1 MTQELIPTETL
12 FVDVVLPFYLPGFF
26 TYRVPQ
32 VFEGEVGV
40 GKRVVVQF
48 GKSRVYAG
56 IIVEVHHRVPTIYQ
70 AKYIQ
75 AVVDEH
81 ALVSDIQLAFWK
93 WMASYYMCTPG
104 EVMNAALPAGLK
116 LESETRIILRGDR
129 EVDYEKL
136 SDKEY
141 FIIEALETQ
150 KELTIKQ
157 ISNILEV
164 KNVYAVIKSLFQ
176 RELIWVKEE
185 IIKTYKAKTVEYIKL
200 SSEYD
205 SEEALEK
212 LFAQLE
218 KKAPKQVDALMQFMQ
233 MRQTSGKIQ
242 RSDLS
247 KLSNPIA
254 IGSAVIKTL
263 IDKGI
268 FETYIEN
275 TDRIKNNEVVEIAN
289 FELNEAQKQAY
300 KLICEQLYTANKEV
314 SLIHGVTGSGKTHIY
329 VKLIEQALKEGK
341 QVLYMLPEIALTGQM
356 IERLSKYFGNRILVS
371 HSKFNENER
380 VEIWNKLASKKVDI
394 ILGPRSSLF
403 LPYDNLGLIIVDEEH
418 EPSYKQQEPAPRY
431 HGRDAAIVLAKMHGA
446 KVVLGSATPA
456 IETYYNTTTGKYGL
470 VEMFTRFGGVE
481 MPDMELANVAEAKK
495 YMHLKRNF
503 TPLLLEAIEETL
515 ENHKQAIIFQNRRG
529 FIPVHECGNCGW
541 VAKCVHCDVA
551 LTYHK
556 YSDLLKCHYC
566 GYFEK
571 VTNICK
577 ACGSKDLTPKGYGT
591 EMIEDDLKILF
602 PNARIARMD
611 LETTRSKKGHQNII
625 KDLEEMRT
633 DILVGTQMVSK
644 GLDFENVILVGIMNA
659 DQMLHFPDFRANE
672 RTFQMLVQV
681 SGRSGRRQEKGKVII
696 QTSSVDHYVLELVL
710 NNDYTGLYKREIEQ
724 REQHLFPPFCRMI
737 KITLR
742 HKNFT
747 TAEQAAKELA
757 SLLKQKLGS
766 RVMGPEKPYQSK
778 LKDHYIWHLLIK
790 VENGTISMS
799 KLKNYINE
807 CREIISVKYKST
819 YIIPDVDPY

>member
-1 MTQELIPTETL
+1 MTDELIPTETL

-32 VFEGEVGV
+32 IFEAEVGV

-48 GKSRVYAG
+48 GKSKVYAG
-56 IIVEVHHRVPTIYQ
+56 IIVEVHHRVPTLYQ

-75 AVVDEH
+75 AVVDDQP
-81 ALVSDIQLAFWK
+81 LVSDIQLAFWK
-93 WMASYYMCTPG
+93 WMASYYMCTTG

-116 LESETRIILRGDR
+116 LESETRIILRGDTPI
-129 EVDYEKL
+129 DYEQL

-141 FIIEALETQ
+141 FIIEALEVQ
-150 KELTIKQ
+150 KELSIKQ
-157 ISNILEV
+157 IANILDV

-185 IIKTYKAKTVEYIKL
+185 IIKTYKPKVVEYIKL
-200 SSEYD
+200 SQAYD
-205 SEEALEK
+205 SDEALQT

-218 KKAPKQVDALMQFMQ
+218 KRAAKQVDALMQFLHL
-233 MRQTSGKIQ
+233 RQTSSTIQ
-242 RSDLS
+242 RIDLAKALGNS
-247 KLSNPIA
+247 TT
-254 IGSAVIKTL
+254 IKAL

-268 FETYIEN
+268 FETYIIQSDNVEN
-275 TDRIKNNEVVEIAN
+275 KDALEISN
-289 FELNEAQKQAY
+289 FELNEGQEQAY
-300 KLICEQLYTANKEV
+300 KLICKQLYTENKEV

-356 IERLSKYFGNRILVS
+356 IERLKKYFGNRIMVS
-371 HSKFNENER
+371 HSKFSENER
-380 VEIWNKLASKKVDI
+380 VAIWNKLATKKVDI

-403 LPYDNLGLIIVDEEH
+403 LPYHNLGLIIVDEEH

-431 HGRDAAIVLAKMHGA
+431 HGRDSAIVLAKMHGA

-456 IETYYNTTTGKYGL
+456 IETYYNTTIGKYGL
-470 VEMFTRFGGVE
+470 VEMQTRYGGVA
-481 MPDMELANVAEAKK
+481 MPDMILADVAEAKK
-495 YMHLKRNF
+495 YLHLKKHF
-503 TPLLLEAIEETL
+503 TPELLEAIEYTL
-515 ENHKQAIIFQNRRG
+515 DKHKQTIIFQNRRG
-529 FIPVHECGNCGW
+529 YVPVHECTNCGW
-541 VAKCVHCDVA
+541 VAKCIHCDVA

-566 GYFEK
+566 GYSEK
-571 VTNICK
+571 VVMICK
-577 ACGSKDLTPKGYGT
+577 ACGSKELTHKGYGT
-591 EMIEDDLKILF
+591 EMIEDDLKELL

-611 LETTRSKKGHQNII
+611 LETTRSKTGHQNII

-696 QTSSVDHYVLELVL
+696 QTSAKEHPVLGLVL
-710 NNDYTGLYKREIEQ
+710 NNDYIGLYHSEIAQ
-724 REQHLFPPFCRMI
+724 REKHIFPPFCRMI
-737 KITLR
+737 KLTLR
-742 HKNFT
+742 HKNYT
-747 TAEQAAKELA
+747 TAELAAYALGL
-757 SLLKQKLGS
+757 LLKQKLGS

-790 VENGTISMS
+790 VEIGSNISMN
-799 KLKNYINE
+799 KVKTYINE
-807 CREIISVKYKST
+807 CREVVSAKFKST

>member
-1 MTQELIPTETL
+1 MTQELLPTETL

-48 GKSRVYAG
+48 GKSKVYAG
-56 IIVEVHHRVPTIYQ
+56 IIVEVHNRVPTIYQ

-93 WMASYYMCTPG
+93 WMAAYYMCTPG

-129 EVDYEKL
+129 EVDYEQL

-150 KELTIKQ
+150 KELTIKH
-157 ISNILEV
+157 IANILEV
-164 KNVYAVIKSLFQ
+164 KNVYIVIKSLFQ
-176 RELIWVKEE
+176 KELIWVKEE

-205 SEEALEK
+205 NEEALEK

-218 KKAPKQVDALMQFMQ
+218 KRAAKQVDALMQFMHL
-233 MRQTSGKIQ
+233 RQTSGKIQ

-247 KLSNPIA
+247 KLSNSTI
-254 IGSAVIKTL
+254 IKAL

-268 FETYIEN
+268 FETYIED
-275 TDRIKNNEVVEIAN
+275 TDRIKNNETIEIAN
-289 FELNEAQKQAY
+289 FELNDIQEQAY
-300 KLICEQLYTANKEV
+300 KLIQEQLYTENKEV

-329 VKLIEQALKEGK
+329 VKLIEHALKEGK

-356 IERLSKYFGNRILVS
+356 IERLSKYFGNRIMVS

-380 VEIWNKLASKKVDI
+380 VEIWNKLALKKVDI

-446 KVVLGSATPA
+446 KVILGSATPA
-456 IETYYNTTTGKYGL
+456 IETYHNTTIGKYGL

-481 MPDMELANVAEAKK
+481 MPDMLLADVAEAKK
-495 YMHLKRNF
+495 YLHLKKHF
-503 TPLLLEAIEETL
+503 TPLLLESIEHTL
-515 ENHKQAIIFQNRRG
+515 EHHKQSIIFQNRRG
-529 FIPVHECGNCGW
+529 YIPVHECGNCGS
-541 VAKCVHCDVA
+541 VAKCIHCDVA

-577 ACGSKDLTPKGYGT
+577 ACGSKDLTTKGYGT
-591 EMIEDDLKILF
+591 EMIEDDLKELF
-602 PNARIARMD
+602 PSARVARMD

-644 GLDFENVILVGIMNA
+644 GLDFENVVLVGIMNA

-672 RTFQMLVQV
+672 RTFQMLIQV

-696 QTSSVDHYVLELVL
+696 QTSAKEHPVLGLVL
-710 NNDYTGLYKREIEQ
+710 RNDYIGLYKSEIAQ
-724 REQHLFPPFCRMI
+724 REKHLFPPFCRMI

-747 TAEQAAKELA
+747 TAEQAAKDLA
-757 SLLKQKLGS
+757 LLLKQKLGD

-778 LKDHYIWHLLIK
+778 LKDYYIWHILIK
-790 VENGTISMS
+790 VEQAKISSMNQ
-799 KLKNYINE
+799 LKIYINE
-807 CREIISVKYKST
+807 CKEIISVKFKST

>member
-1 MTQELIPTETL
+1 MTQELLPTETL

-32 VFEGEVGV
+32 VFESEVGV

-48 GKSRVYAG
+48 GKSKVYAG

-129 EVDYEKL
+129 EVDYEQL

-141 FIIEALETQ
+141 FIIEVLETQ

-157 ISNILEV
+157 IANILEV
-164 KNVYAVIKSLFQ
+164 KNVYTVIKSLFQ
-176 RELIWVKEE
+176 KELIWVKEE

-205 SEEALEK
+205 SEIALEK

-218 KKAPKQVDALMQFMQ
+218 KRAAKQVDALMQFMHL
-233 MRQTSGKIQ
+233 RQKSGKIQ

-247 KLSNPIA
+247 KLSNSTI
-254 IGSAVIKTL
+254 IKAL

-268 FETYIEN
+268 FETYIED
-275 TDRIKNNEVVEIAN
+275 TDRIKNNETIEIAN
-289 FELNEAQKQAY
+289 FELNEIQEQAY
-300 KLICEQLYTANKEV
+300 KLIQEQLYTENKEV

-329 VKLIEQALKEGK
+329 VKLIEQAVKEGK

-356 IERLSKYFGNRILVS
+356 IERLSKYFGNRIMVS

-446 KVVLGSATPA
+446 KVILGSATPA
-456 IETYYNTTTGKYGL
+456 IETYYNTTIGKYGL

-481 MPDMELANVAEAKK
+481 MPDMLLADVAEAKIS
-495 YMHLKRNF
+495 
-503 TPLLLEAIEETL
+503 A
-515 ENHKQAIIFQNRRG
+515 
-529 FIPVHECGNCGW
+529 
-541 VAKCVHCDVA
+541 
-551 LTYHK
+551 
-556 YSDLLKCHYC
+556 
-566 GYFEK
+566 FEK
-571 VTNICK
+571 TFY
-577 ACGSKDLTPKGYGT
+577 A
-591 EMIEDDLKILF
+591 F
-602 PNARIARMD
+602 
-611 LETTRSKKGHQNII
+611 II
-625 KDLEEMRT
+625 
-633 DILVGTQMVSK
+633 
-644 GLDFENVILVGIMNA
+644 GI
-659 DQMLHFPDFRANE
+659 DRAY
-672 RTFQMLVQV
+672 F
-681 SGRSGRRQEKGKVII
+681 G
-696 QTSSVDHYVLELVL
+696 
-710 NNDYTGLYKREIEQ
+710 
-724 REQHLFPPFCRMI
+724 
-737 KITLR
+737 
-742 HKNFT
+742 
-747 TAEQAAKELA
+747 A
-757 SLLKQKLGS
+757 S
-766 RVMGPEKPYQSK
+766 
-778 LKDHYIWHLLIK
+778 
-790 VENGTISMS
+790 
-799 KLKNYINE
+799 
-807 CREIISVKYKST
+807 
-819 YIIPDVDPY
+819 